1 MFFGHSGNQR
11 VEKKERL
18 YGYEYKEIW
27 YGR

>member
-18 YGYEYKEIW
+18 YGYEYKDIW

>member
-11 VEKKERL
+11 VEKKENL